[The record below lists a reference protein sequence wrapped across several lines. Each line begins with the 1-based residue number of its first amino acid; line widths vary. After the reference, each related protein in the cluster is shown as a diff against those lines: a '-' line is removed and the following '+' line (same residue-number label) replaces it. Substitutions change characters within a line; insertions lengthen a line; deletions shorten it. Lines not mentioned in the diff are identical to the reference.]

1 MPMPKIVFFEV
12 APWEK
17 EELRKNFP
25 DAFLVEKSLKE
36 DNVNDFLDT
45 EIASCFI
52 YSNFSK
58 TVLKKLPN
66 LKLIATR
73 STGFDHIDINFCRQK
88 NITVCNVPEYGSRTV
103 AEHTFALI
111 LTLTRKIYQSIN
123 QAKNFD
129 FHHEKIRGV
138 DLFGKTLGV
147 LGLGKIGRE
156 VVKIAHGFGMNVL
169 VYTRSKDDVLAKTLN
184 FSYKNLDDVLSLSD
198 IVSLHLP
205 LIEETKHIINKNNI
219 TKIKKG
225 AFLINTARGG
235 LIETEAL
242 FYGLKEGILTG
253 VALDVLE
260 GEKELIEEVEIL
272 TENYQKNTDLKT
284 LILNHILINQPN
296 VIITPHNAFNTKE
309 ALFRILETTIKNIQ
323 SFLKNKPTNFLT

>member
-1 MPMPKIVFFEV
+1 MAKIVFFEV
-12 APWEK
+12 ASWEK
-17 EELRKNFP
+17 EELKRNFP
-25 DAFLVEKSLKE
+25 EALLVEKPLTE
-36 DNVNDFLDT
+36 ENVSEFADT

-58 TVLKKLPN
+58 SVIEKLPK

-73 STGFDHIDINFCRQK
+73 STGFDHIDVSFCHQK

-129 FHHEKIRGV
+129 FNHEKIRGV
-138 DLFGKTLGV
+138 DLFGKNLGI
-147 LGLGKIGRE
+147 LGLGKIGKE
-156 VVKIAHGFGMNVL
+156 VVKIAHGFGMRVF
-169 VYTRSKDDVLAKTLN
+169 VYTRTQDETLAKNLG
-184 FSYKNLDDVLSLSD
+184 FSYKSLDEILSQSD
-198 IVSLHLP
+198 IISLHLP
-205 LIEETKHIINKNNI
+205 LTEETKHIINKKNI
-219 TKIKKG
+219 KKIKKG
-225 AFLINTARGG
+225 AFLVNTARGG

-242 FYGLKEGILTG
+242 VLGLKEGGLAG

-260 GEKELIEEVEIL
+260 GEKELMEEIEIL
-272 TENYQKNTDLKT
+272 TEGYQKKTDLKT
-284 LILNHILINQPN
+284 LFLDHILVNHPN

-309 ALFRILETTIKNIQ
+309 ALFRILATTIKNIQ
-323 SFLKNKPTNFLT
+323 GFLKGEIINVV

>member
-1 MPMPKIVFFEV
+1 MPKIVFFEV
-12 APWEK
+12 ASWEK
-17 EELRKNFP
+17 EELKKIFP
-25 DAFLVEKSLKE
+25 EALLVEKPLTE
-36 DNVNDFLDT
+36 ENVSEFTDT

-58 TVLKKLPN
+58 EIIEKLPN

-73 STGFDHIDINFCRQK
+73 STGFDHIDVTFCHQK

-129 FHHEKIRGV
+129 FNHEKIRGM
-138 DLFGKTLGV
+138 DIFGKNLGI
-147 LGLGKIGRE
+147 LGLGKIGKE
-156 VVKIAHGFGMNVL
+156 VVKIAHGFGMRVL
-169 VYTRSKDDVLAKTLN
+169 VYTRTQDETLAKTLG
-184 FSYKNLDDVLSLSD
+184 FSYKSLDEILLQSD
-198 IVSLHLP
+198 IISLHLP
-205 LIEETKHIINKNNI
+205 LTDETKHIINKNNI
-219 TKIKKG
+219 KKIKRG
-225 AFLINTARGG
+225 AFLVNTARGG

-242 FYGLKEGILTG
+242 VLGLKEGVLAG

-260 GEKELIEEVEIL
+260 GEKELMEEIEIL
-272 TENYQKNTDLKT
+272 TEGYQKTTDLKT
-284 LILNHILINQPN
+284 LVLDHILVNHPN

-309 ALFRILETTIKNIQ
+309 ALFRILATTIKNIQ
-323 SFLKNKPTNFLT
+323 GFLKGEVINVV